1 MLTDVDY
8 LSLEYVCLN
17 MRACDREEIYAIRNY
32 DNPLQLAMDA
42 HAAIRNLGRGRI
54 SWVNGKP
61 AAVAA
66 FTEEWSGVW
75 YVWMFGTDDF
85 KAAAI
90 PLLRWVRTEAND
102 ILTVCKG
109 HRLHCDSMVGHDE
122 AHKMIKAMGG
132 LPEGAPMRKLG
143 KNQQDFQRFVWLN
156 GENDAVL
163 KPHYVR
169 PDKTGT
175 EG

>member
-1 MLTDVDY
+1 MSLTDVSYND
-8 LSLEYVCLN
+8 LEYVCLQ
-17 MRACDREEIYAIRNY
+17 MRACDREEIYALRNY

-54 SWVNGKP
+54 SWVKGKP
-61 AAVAA
+61 AAVGA

-90 PLLRWVRTEAND
+90 PLLRWVRQEAND

-132 LPEGAPMRKLG
+132 LPEFTMRKLG
-143 KNQQDFQRFVWLN
+143 KNGEDFTRFVWLR
-156 GENDAVL
+156 GENEEVL
-163 KPHYVR
+163 HPGYVR
-169 PDKTGT
+169 AG
-175 EG
+175 

>member
-1 MLTDVDY
+1 M
-8 LSLEYVCLN
+8 N
-17 MRACDREEIYAIRNY
+17 MRACDREEIYALRNY

-54 SWVNGKP
+54 SWVKGKP
-61 AAVAA
+61 AAVGA

-90 PLLRWVRTEAND
+90 PLLRWVRQEAND

-132 LPEGAPMRKLG
+132 LPEFTMRKLG
-143 KNQQDFQRFVWLN
+143 KNGEDFTRFVWLR
-156 GENDAVL
+156 GENEQVL
-163 KPHYVR
+163 HPGYVR
-169 PDKTGT
+169 AG
-175 EG
+175 